1 MVSQREGDRELT
13 VVERFTTKAART
25 VFERELLG
33 YARYRESRKGFVSRV
48 TVALT
53 DRPGAYV
60 HLERWTG
67 LDRLLRV
74 VHQDPPA
81 PAGPRGIATTLRT
94 EAELLVS
101 VGRMAVNGS
110 PSDAERL
117 VLVRALVTGDAERF
131 ELAFGS
137 LVGQCVSDE
146 SFGGSDLL
154 RSVADPRLYT
164 GLLWWRKAAA
174 CEHARTSEGYR
185 VHRAKLA
192 ATAHITVEQAHPV
205 DRDTPPAP

>member
-1 MVSQREGDRELT
+1 MSQRGSDRELT
-13 VVERFTTKAART
+13 VVERFTTRAAGP

-33 YARYRESRKGFVSRV
+33 YARRRESRKGFVSRV

-74 VHQDPPA
+74 VHQDPAA
-81 PAGPRGIATTLRT
+81 PTGPRALVTTLRS

-101 VGRMAVNGS
+101 VGRMAVNSS
-110 PSDAERL
+110 PADAERL
-117 VLVRALVTGDAERF
+117 VLVRAVVTGGTERF

-137 LVGQCVSDE
+137 LVGQCVSDGA
-146 SFGGSDLL
+146 FGGSDLL
-154 RSVADPRLYT
+154 RSVADPRVYT
-164 GLLWWRKAAA
+164 GLLWWLETSA
-174 CEHARTSEGYR
+174 CEHARTSEGYGT
-185 VHRAKLA
+185 HRARLA
-192 ATAHITVEQAHPV
+192 ATAHITVELAHPV
-205 DRDTPPAP
+205 DRITPPAC